1 MAANTY
7 KLGNASEARRGGIFG
22 LLDNIVNINS
32 LFKEGVPV
40 HILPHLIF
48 LTALGIFYIGN
59 RHYTEKTIRKIN
71 SLEIQTEDL
80 RADFTTLKSEY
91 MYATKQSEVAKQ
103 AEKLGLKV
111 LVVPPTK
118 ITVPKE

>member
-1 MAANTY
+1 MATNTY
-7 KLGNASEARRGGIFG
+7 RLKNAAEVRRGGLFG
-22 LLDNIVNINS
+22 LLDNLTNLNT

-40 HILPHLIF
+40 HILPHILF
-48 LTALGIFYIGN
+48 LTGLGIFYIGN

-71 SLEIQTEDL
+71 MLEVQVEDL

-103 AEKLGLKV
+103 VERLGLEV
-111 LVVPPTK
+111 LKEPPTK
-118 ITVPKE
+118 ITVQKE

>member
-22 LLDNIVNINS
+22 LLDNLGNINS

-40 HILPHLIF
+40 HILPHILF

-71 SLEIQTEDL
+71 SLEVQTEDL
-80 RADFTTLKSEY
+80 RADYTTLKSEY

-103 AEKLGLKV
+103 ADKLGLKV

-118 ITVPKE
+118 IIVLKE

>member
-7 KLGNASEARRGGIFG
+7 KLKNASDVRRGGLFG
-22 LLDNIVNINS
+22 LLDNLISLNT

-40 HILPHLIF
+40 HILPHIIF

-71 SLEIQTEDL
+71 ALEVQVEDL

-103 AEKLGLKV
+103 VDRLGLHV
-111 LVVPPTK
+111 LKEPPTK
-118 ITVPKE
+118 IIVPKE